1 MVHSSS
7 LDTNQTDLVKAGVI
21 ELLLRHVQSDDKDL
35 KRDSVA
41 ALTSFSNNA
50 KNRTK
55 IRAVPE
61 GIPSITKHLTSDDM
75 ETVIHTC
82 ECLTAL
88 CDDSQS
94 RLDVIKAG
102 AVSYL
107 VTILD
112 QQDTKV
118 QAAACMSLSRLLQE
132 NEGQTALGKQAKTLI
147 TKLVEYL
154 QSQDLN
160 LCRVATYLLTIACQ
174 VEANAVQACSIGAVD
189 YLIQLVKQ
197 AGKKTTKFAQEGLEK
212 LLNHRK

>member
-1 MVHSSS
+1 
-7 LDTNQTDLVKAGVI
+7 
-21 ELLLRHVQSDDKDL
+21 LRHVQSDDKDL
-35 KRDSVA
+35 RRDSVA

-55 IRAVPE
+55 IRAVAE

-82 ECLTAL
+82 DCLTAL
-88 CDDSQS
+88 CDDSQCRS
-94 RLDVIKAG
+94 DIVKAS
-102 AVSYL
+102 AVSHL
-107 VTILD
+107 VTTLD
-112 QQDTKV
+112 QNDPKV
-118 QAAACMSLSRLLQE
+118 QAAACMTLSRLLQE
-132 NEGQTALGKQAKTLI
+132 NEGQVALGKQSKTLI

-174 VEANAVQACSIGAVD
+174 VEANAVQACSIGAID

-197 AGKKTTKFAQEGLEK
+197 PGKKTAKFAQEGLER
-212 LLNHRK
+212 LLNYRTRFSCRYHREVLAE